1 MINPSSETKQR
12 YKELC
17 EDERSIPLMMQ
28 HWWLETVCP
37 GQWEVF
43 LAEEKGQLVGA
54 LPYHFRKKLGLQF
67 IIQPQRTQY
76 GGLWIKRNEAAACD
90 GERLARE
97 KRIFGKLI
105 DQLEKQK
112 PDYIEQCLHHSITN
126 WLPYYWRGYTQTTR
140 YTYVI
145 ESIGNHEKC
154 LSRFSPSKQRQ
165 VRKAEG
171 KFTLDLD
178 LTPDEFYTSHKQA
191 LHDNRNQEIEYSYEF
206 FLRLW
211 KTATARKQG
220 QILALRDSGGKVH
233 VAHFIVWDKASAYDL
248 LYFIHPDYASSGAST
263 LIVAEMLKW
272 LINKTKAF
280 DFEGSMNEGIENSYR
295 QFGTTQK
302 PYFQL
307 CKSFNP
313 LAHLLIGLKKK
324 TQK

>member
-1 MINPSSETKQR
+1 MTNPSSETKER

-17 EDERSIPLMMQ
+17 DDERSIPLMMQ

-37 GQWEVF
+37 GEWGVF
-43 LAEEKGQLVGA
+43 LAEEKEQIAGA
-54 LPYHFRKKLGLQF
+54 LSFHFRTKLGMQF
-67 IIQPQRTQY
+67 LIQPQRTQY
-76 GGLWIKRNEAAACD
+76 GGLWARRSETATTD

-105 DQLEKQK
+105 DQLEQLK
-112 PDYIEQCLHHSITN
+112 PGYYTQNLHHTITN
-126 WLPYYWRGYTQTTR
+126 WLPFYWRGYTQTTR

-165 VRKAEG
+165 IRKAEG
-171 KFTLDLD
+171 KFTLDLE
-178 LTPDEFYTSHKQA
+178 LAPDEFYTSHKQA
-191 LHDNRNQEIEYSYEF
+191 LRDTRNEEIEYSYEF

-211 KTATARKQG
+211 KAATARRQG
-220 QILALRDSGGKVH
+220 QIFALRDSKGKIH
-233 VAHFIVWDKASAYDL
+233 AAHFIVWDKASAYDL
-248 LYFIHPDYASSGAST
+248 LYFIHPDCASSGAST
-263 LIVAEMLKW
+263 LIIAEILKW

-280 DFEGSMNEGIENSYR
+280 DFEGSMNEGVENSYR

-302 PYFQL
+302 SYFQI

-313 LAHLLIGLKKK
+313 LAGILIGLKERM
-324 TQK
+324 QK